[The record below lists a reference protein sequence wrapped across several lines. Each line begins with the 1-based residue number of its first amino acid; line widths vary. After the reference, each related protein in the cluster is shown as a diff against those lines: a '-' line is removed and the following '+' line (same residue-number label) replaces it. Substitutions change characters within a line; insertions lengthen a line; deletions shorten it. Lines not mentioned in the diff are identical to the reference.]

1 LTTVTVTTSTAVV
14 EVIPPASATVT
25 TSGAATATVISG
37 APVFYAGSFEDSTTQ
52 ASAGTAAANLVTMN
66 RTSFSQGV
74 SLVDGSKVTF
84 TNAGTYLYSFLGQF
98 AFTGGAS
105 NYNITVWIAKNGTIE
120 ANSAFT
126 FTTTSAQASQILGNV
141 KDIITL
147 NAGDFLQFY
156 WWSPAAGMALTPTA
170 TGSNPTR
177 PASPSV
183 NVNVF
188 NVAG

>member
-1 LTTVTVTTSTAVV
+1 MTTVTVTTSTAVV

-52 ASAGTAAANLVTMN
+52 TSAGTASANLVTMN

-84 TNAGTYLYSFLGQF
+84 TNSGSYLYSFLGQF
-98 AFTGGAS
+98 AFTGGAN
-105 NYNITVWIAKNGTIE
+105 NYNITVWVAKNGVIE
-120 ANSAFT
+120 ANSGFT
-126 FTTTSAQASQILGNV
+126 FTTTSAQSSQVLGNV
-141 KDIITL
+141 KDIITM

-170 TGSNPTR
+170 AGSNPTR

>member
-1 LTTVTVTTSTAVV
+1 MTTVTVTTSTAVV

-52 ASAGTAAANLVTMN
+52 TSAGTASANLVTMN

-84 TNAGTYLYSFLGQF
+84 TNSGSYLYSFLGQF
-98 AFTGGAS
+98 AFTGGAN
-105 NYNITVWIAKNGTIE
+105 NYNITVWIAKNGTIQ

-126 FTTTSAQASQILGNV
+126 FTTTSAQASQVLGNV
-141 KDIITL
+141 KDIITV
-147 NAGDFLQFY
+147 NAGDYLQFH
-156 WWSPAAGMALTPTA
+156 WWSAAAGMALTPTA
-170 TGSNPTR
+170 AGSNPTR